1 MAENEQE
8 KAEREERELYESV
21 SAEIYGQQEVTET
34 VAAEAPMEPVITEAK
49 PEVADPWAGVSPG
62 LRQMMEGINS
72 RMADLDQI
80 NDRLKQAERRVGSLN
95 NKLAAAPVMPKAPTA
110 EEIAQAAESD
120 EKLQEFL
127 RDFPVHAEGI
137 QALINKRLQSQP
149 TAGIPVEEI
158 EAIRAELQTDFDKKL
173 DTAQKGFELKLL
185 KSKYKN
191 HVQIAT
197 SPEFMS
203 WMDEQDD
210 ELKQKAGGWNAL
222 DGIEVLDKFFE
233 SRKAKDDLPD
243 ITGEREARLNSA
255 AADTRTNRSKP
266 VRQKTVAEMS
276 EAELY
281 EYEAGRIWRNK

>member
-1 MAENEQE
+1 MAENEQD
-8 KAEREERELYESV
+8 KAEREERELYAEV
-21 SAEIYGQQEVTET
+21 NAEIYGQQEVTASVTEELPT
-34 VAAEAPMEPVITEAK
+34 VVTPEASTEVI
-49 PEVADPWAGVSPG
+49 DPWAGTSPA
-62 LRQMMEGINS
+62 LRQMMEGISN
-72 RMADLDQI
+72 RMADLDAM

-137 QALINKRLQSQP
+137 QALINKRLQSQQP
-149 TAGIPVEEI
+149 AGIPVEEI
-158 EAIRAELQTDFDKKL
+158 EAIRGQLQTDFDQKL

-191 HVQIAT
+191 HREIAL
-197 SPEFMS
+197 SPEFTG
-203 WMDEQDD
+203 WIETQDE
-210 ELKQKAGGWNAL
+210 ETKTKAGGWNAL
-222 DGIEVLDKFFE
+222 DGIEVLDRFFE
-233 SRKAKDDLPD
+233 SRRAKNDLPD
-243 ITGEREARLNSA
+243 ITGEREARLDSA
-255 AADTRTNRSKP
+255 AADTRNTSRNKP

-281 EYEAGRIWRNK
+281 DYEAKKIWGKQ